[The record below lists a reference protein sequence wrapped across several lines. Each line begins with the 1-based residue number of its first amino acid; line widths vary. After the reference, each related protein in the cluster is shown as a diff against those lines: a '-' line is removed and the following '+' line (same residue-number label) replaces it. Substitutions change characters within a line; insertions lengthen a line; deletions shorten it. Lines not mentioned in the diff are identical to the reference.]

1 MINLY
6 NSYPNLVIDNF
17 DDMHYIFNYAQ
28 SIIDM
33 ECYSLFFSSTKRSV
47 LKPYFITNSE
57 ILSGNQK
64 DICNYGCGNTLFEYC
79 IKTSMPYIWD
89 REENNTHHSVPYD
102 INKYGLD
109 HGISFP
115 MHGVNHELG
124 ILTISFYSD
133 KEGYIDKINK
143 NFVNLMVLRDIL
155 LNHLIAFENR
165 KNKIKLSEKE
175 KEICTW
181 YLSGKT
187 TWEISRIINCSE
199 SNINFHFKNI
209 REKFN
214 VTSRSA
220 AIIKALEIGQI
231 KI

>member
-1 MINLY
+1 MLF
-6 NSYPNLVIDNF
+6 S
-17 DDMHYIFNYAQ
+17 
-28 SIIDM
+28 
-33 ECYSLFFSSTKRSV
+33 FFSSTKRNI
-47 LKPYFITNSE
+47 LKSHFITNNELIS
-57 ILSGNQK
+57 SNQK
-64 DICNYGCGNTLFEYC
+64 KFSVYECENTLFDYC
-79 IKTSMPYIWD
+79 MKNSMPYIWCCED
-89 REENNTHHSVPYD
+89 HSNGHSLIYD
-102 INKYGLD
+102 ISKYGLD

-124 ILTISFYSD
+124 ILTISFF
-133 KEGYIDKINK
+133 GQNQCYINKINK
-143 NFVNLMVLRDIL
+143 NLLNLIVLRDIVL
-155 LNHLIAFENR
+155 SHLITLG
-165 KNKIKLSEKE
+165 KKQNKIKLSKKE

-187 TWEISRIINCSE
+187 SWEISRIINCSE